1 MQAIENLKQDFINQG
16 HSEQSAQFHAEC
28 KYKADIYFDVNI
40 KNPRRYISPALHNV
54 RNEILRYVKKY
65 LKDNNIFYQREKYS
79 RKTNSKIAIP
89 AVQQKNKS
97 QHNLPADELLLQNAI
112 KNGVTGFNDKSYLI

>member
-1 MQAIENLKQDFINQG
+1 MLTIEQLKKEFISQG
-16 HSEQSAQFHAEC
+16 YTAQSAQFHAEC

-89 AVQQKNKS
+89 AVQQKYKS
-97 QHNLPADELLLQNAI
+97 QHKLPADELLLQHAI
-112 KNGVTGFNDKSYLI
+112 KIGVIGFNDKSYLI

>member
-1 MQAIENLKQDFINQG
+1 MLTIEQLKKDFISQG
-16 HSEQSAQFHAEC
+16 YTAQSAQFHAEC

-54 RNEILRYVKKY
+54 RKEILRYVKKY

-89 AVQQKNKS
+89 AVQQKYKS
-97 QHNLPADELLLQNAI
+97 QHKLPADELMLQNAI
-112 KNGVTGFNDKSYLI
+112 KYGVTGFNDKSYLI

>member
-1 MQAIENLKQDFINQG
+1 MLTIEQLKKDFINQG
-16 HSEQSAQFHAEC
+16 HSIESAQLHAEA
-28 KYKADIYFDVNI
+28 KHKADIYFDVNI

-54 RNEILRYVKKY
+54 RSEILRYVKKY

-89 AVQQKNKS
+89 AVQQKYKS
-97 QHNLPADELLLQNAI
+97 QHKLPADELLLQNAI
-112 KNGVTGFNDKSYLI
+112 KYGVTGFNDKSYLI

>member
-1 MQAIENLKQDFINQG
+1 MLSIEQLKKEFINQG
-16 HSEQSAQFHAEC
+16 YSEQSAQIHAEC
-28 KYKADIYFDVNI
+28 KYKADIHFDVNI
-40 KNPRRYISPALHNV
+40 KNKRRFISPALHNV

-89 AVQQKNKS
+89 AVQQKYKS
-97 QHNLPADELLLQNAI
+97 QHKLPADELMLQNAI
-112 KNGVTGFNDKSYLI
+112 KYGVTGFNDKSYLI

>member
-1 MQAIENLKQDFINQG
+1 MLTIEQLKKDFISQG
-16 HSEQSAQFHAEC
+16 HSIESAQLHAEA
-28 KYKADIYFDVNI
+28 KHKADIYFDVNI
-40 KNPRRYISPALHNV
+40 KNKRRFISPALHNV

-89 AVQQKNKS
+89 AVQQKYKS
-97 QHNLPADELLLQNAI
+97 QHKLPADELMLQNAI
-112 KNGVTGFNDKSYLI
+112 KYGVTGFNDKSYLI

>member
-1 MQAIENLKQDFINQG
+1 MLTIEQLKKEFISQG
-16 HSEQSAQFHAEC
+16 YTAQSAQFHAEC

-54 RNEILRYVKKY
+54 RKEILRYVKKY

-89 AVQQKNKS
+89 AVQQKYKS
-97 QHNLPADELLLQNAI
+97 QHKLPADELLLQNAI
-112 KNGVTGFNDKSYLI
+112 KYGVTGFNDKSYLI

>member
-1 MQAIENLKQDFINQG
+1 MLTIEQLKKDFISQG
-16 HSEQSAQFHAEC
+16 YTAQSAQIHAEC
-28 KYKADIYFDVNI
+28 KYKADIHFDVNI
-40 KNPRRYISPALHNV
+40 KNKRRFISPALHNV

-89 AVQQKNKS
+89 ATQQKYKS
-97 QHNLPADELLLQNAI
+97 QHKLPADELMLQNAI
-112 KNGVTGFNDKSYLI
+112 KYGVTGFNDKSYLI